1 MGGFILGILLS
12 ISYKMLILI
21 GIPLFLALLNCLII
35 KRNCAND
42 RSIFECVLY
51 LGCFVC
57 NKANEKKGLIMK
69 IHKDEGKI
77 DKTLTIFKP

>member
-1 MGGFILGILLS
+1 
-12 ISYKMLILI
+12 MLMFL
-21 GIPLFLALLNCLII
+21 GIPLFLALLNCLVI

-57 NKANEKKGLIMK
+57 NKANEKKRLLMK
-69 IHKDEGKI
+69 IPKEKE
-77 DKTLTIFKP
+77 